1 MKIGLDLL
9 QASLLGRR
17 RSTGLPGP
25 SVLLR
30 SSLSSGID
38 CVWCF
43 PPLSR
48 TSRVGFRCLG
58 SASQSRK
65 PPRHHF
71 NHDDPHD
78 LPRRL
83 RYYLASPHLTHRVP
97 STYLGIVLVEVDI
110 LRRRSS
116 AFKSRSACFLL
127 KCRTWRD
134 CCTARTIS
142 VHGPSIPTLLEIS
155 RIAGNCAVSSGL
167 APRPPLLYRSAFA
180 LLVLGLEH

>member
-1 MKIGLDLL
+1 MYSRQPRNRPRDYSLFLCSRQLTSCQPALSIEVGPASVKIGLDIL

-58 SASQSRK
+58 SASQRRK

-116 AFKSRSACFLL
+116 AFKSWSACFLL

-134 CCTARTIS
+134 CCTARIIS
-142 VHGPSIPTLLEIS
+142 S
-155 RIAGNCAVSSGL
+155 RAQYPNST
-167 APRPPLLYRSAFA
+167 
-180 LLVLGLEH
+180 